1 MLQQRADVHW
11 DVPTSGAA
19 TGHGKITE
27 TDMRKLFAQSSRL
40 GLEITGA
47 DGELA
52 TAAQSLGHQASGLQA
67 ILVSAEKMT
76 AVNSGV
82 ARTIAAVS
90 DQASNV
96 KQTFGRVAEKI
107 NSSVSSTHVNI
118 RALCGTA
125 DLVTE
130 GLKRAAQDLKMVRA
144 SSDAIQ
150 HIAREIQL
158 LAVNAGVE
166 AARVGVAGRGFAVI
180 ADSVK
185 RLADQ
190 TRTAT
195 TESERH
201 LAELADSIMGLQ
213 ASCSDNMNYAKS
225 VEWEADCIREG
236 SSELTGTFQTVEK
249 FIADF
254 EALREPVQRG
264 NDNCQSVLGNLQTVT
279 EGISEVAGN
288 VRSASSSVHR
298 LVKISEDIVGD
309 IVGTGVETPI
319 SGLIDLAKGAAANIA
334 TGLEAA
340 LANGVITI
348 DGLFDEKY
356 QPVAG
361 TDPQQYLTAFTAL
374 TDRLMPPI
382 QEPLLA
388 KDKRVTFCAAV
399 DRNGYL
405 PTHNQQYSRPQG
417 SDPVWNMLNCRNR
430 RIFDDKTG
438 LASARNRKPCLVQ
451 TYRRDM
457 GGGVFKLMN
466 ELSVP
471 IMVRGRHWGGF
482 RIGFVP

>member
-1 MLQQRADVHW
+1 MLQQHSDVHW
-11 DVPTSGAA
+11 DVPVSGAPVA
-19 TGHGKITE
+19 GGKNLE
-27 TDMRKLFAQSSRL
+27 PEMRKLFGQSARL
-40 GLEITGA
+40 GLEITGT

-52 TAAQSLGHQASGLQA
+52 SAAAALGQQAAGLQV
-67 ILVSAEKMT
+67 ILGAAEKMT

-90 DQASNV
+90 DQANGV
-96 KQTFGRVAEKI
+96 KVTFGHVVEKI
-107 NSSVSSTHVNI
+107 NANI
-118 RALCGTA
+118 ANAQTNIKALCGTTDQVSDRLSSA
-125 DLVTE
+125 V
-130 GLKRAAQDLKMVRA
+130 QDLKKVRT

-190 TRTAT
+190 TRAAT

-201 LAELADSIMGLQ
+201 LTELASSIASLQ
-213 ASCSDNMNYAKS
+213 ARSSDNINYAKS
-225 VEWEADCIREG
+225 VEWEADSIREAATD
-236 SSELTGTFQTVEK
+236 LNGTLQIVET
-249 FIADF
+249 FIAQLD
-254 EALREPVQRG
+254 AMCEPIQRG
-264 NDNCQSVLGNLQTVT
+264 SDSCHSVLSNLQIVSK
-279 EGISEVAGN
+279 GVSEAAGN
-288 VRSASSSVHR
+288 VRNASSSVHR
-298 LVKISEDIVGD
+298 LVAISEDFVGGIVA
-309 IVGTGVETPI
+309 TGIETPI
-319 SGLIDLAKGAAANIA
+319 SGLIALAKEAAAQIA
-334 TGLEAA
+334 SALENALVSGAITG
-340 LANGVITI
+340 N
-348 DGLFDEKY
+348 GLFDENY

-361 TDPQQYLTAFTAL
+361 TDPQQHLTAFTAL
-374 TDRLMPPI
+374 TDRVLPQI
-382 QEPLLA
+382 QEPVLA
-388 KDKRVTFCAAV
+388 KDKRISFCAAV

-405 PTHNQQYSRPQG
+405 PTHNLQYSLPQG
-417 SDPVWNMLNCRNR
+417 PDPVWNMLNCRNR

-438 LASARNRKPCLVQ
+438 LASARNRKACLVQ

-482 RIGFVP
+482 RVGFVP